1 MEMDGW
7 MEGGREGRTDG
18 WMSETHTHTH
28 TLSLLSLFFSL
39 SLSLPCT
46 TCVYGLF
53 VCAHIQTTMRLS
65 FTNRDR
71 YRDFLE
77 IVLPVLE
84 CNQGKVHHDPEPRT
98 LKCPKA

>member
-1 MEMDGW
+1 MDGCL
-7 MEGGREGRTDG
+7 R
-18 WMSETHTHTH
+18 HTH
-28 TLSLLSLFFSL
+28 TLSLFSLSSL

>member
-1 MEMDGW
+1 MD
-7 MEGGREGRTDG
+7 GGREGGTDG
-18 WMSETHTHTH
+18 WMDGCLRHTHTH
-28 TLSLLSLFFSL
+28 SLSSLSLLSLS
-39 SLSLPCT
+39 PT